1 MIGII
6 SLLTDEAYLEVQRV
20 QRWLEEEYGL
30 PKLAFFRP
38 HITYLIGEGD
48 GDREAVIE
56 RARALA
62 SGTDLIT
69 ILIEGNKLDFVR
81 SNCGYCGCLLVRSRL
96 WSTGRPC

>member
-20 QRWLEEEYGL
+20 QRWLEEEYEL
-30 PKLAFFRP
+30 PELAFFQP

-62 SGTDLIT
+62 SGTDYY
-69 ILIEGNKLDFVR
+69 
-81 SNCGYCGCLLVRSRL
+81 SGCQWVSAAR
-96 WSTGRPC
+96 GRATRCQGEVAASS